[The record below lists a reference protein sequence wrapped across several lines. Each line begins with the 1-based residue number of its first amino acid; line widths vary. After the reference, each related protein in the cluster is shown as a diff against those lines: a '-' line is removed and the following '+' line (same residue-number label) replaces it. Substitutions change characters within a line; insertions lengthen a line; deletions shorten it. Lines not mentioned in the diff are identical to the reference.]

1 MGREEETVGEEREKR
16 TGAVRQHFHRGNG
29 ERVRVEERKNEE
41 RGERGKEEERRGGQ
55 KQSKSRARRV
65 LYTHLDTLFSSPT
78 CPGYRSESRCPRKN
92 QAAGRESSLP
102 PHPLRSA

>member
-41 RGERGKEEERRGGQ
+41 RGERGKEERRREGRSNVSLGQ
-55 KQSKSRARRV
+55 
-65 LYTHLDTLFSSPT
+65 
-78 CPGYRSESRCPRKN
+78 GESFIPI
-92 QAAGRESSLP
+92 
-102 PHPLRSA
+102 